1 MRRLAD
7 ELRIRHFMQSLGA
20 VARAEA
26 RLYFT
31 GGATAV
37 LLGWRSSTIDVVIC
51 LVPELDSLLRAL
63 PRIKEELELNIELAS
78 PADFIPALP
87 GWEDRS
93 RFVGREGMIS
103 FFHFDLYA
111 QALAKIERSHS
122 QDIADVSA
130 MLNGGLVDRKELT
143 KHFNTIFPNLYQ
155 YPAIDPASFR
165 LAVDQVV
172 GAPKSRRAC
181 RSFAAAPPGV
191 LT

>member
-7 ELRIRHFMQSLGA
+7 EPRIRQFMHSLGA

-37 LLGWRSSTIDVVIC
+37 LLGWRSSTIDVDIC
-51 LVPELDSLLRAL
+51 IVPELDSLLRAL
-63 PRIKEELELNIELAS
+63 PPIKEELELNIELAC

-93 RFVGREGMIS
+93 RFVGREGKIS
-103 FFHFDLYA
+103 FFHYDLYA
-111 QALAKIERSHS
+111 QALAKIERGHA

-130 MLNGGLVDRKELT
+130 MLNRGLVDRQELT
-143 KHFNTIFPNLYQ
+143 KHFNTIFPSLYQ

-172 GAPKSRRAC
+172 GAS
-181 RSFAAAPPGV
+181 
-191 LT
+191 